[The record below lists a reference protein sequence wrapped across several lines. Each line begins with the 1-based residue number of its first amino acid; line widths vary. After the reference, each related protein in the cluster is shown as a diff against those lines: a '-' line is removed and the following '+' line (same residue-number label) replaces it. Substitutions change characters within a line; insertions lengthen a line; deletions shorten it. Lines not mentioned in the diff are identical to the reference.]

1 MHDILVGNS
10 SNVGHRPWL
19 VKTTSR
25 FFFPRGFPCTFFQ
38 QFLLWRIC
46 FLLKS
51 PNPSPKNNGAS
62 LTNWK
67 KTTMD
72 GRENGCRRRKVEVK
86 ARKRLTK
93 LKSLS
98 EILTWSVLASY

>member
-1 MHDILVGNS
+1 MHDVLVDNS

-19 VKTTSR
+19 VKSTSR

-38 QFLLWRIC
+38 QSLLWRI
-46 FLLKS
+46 FFFGKS
-51 PNPSPKNNGAS
+51 SDLSPKNNGAS
-62 LTNWK
+62 LTTWK

-86 ARKRLTK
+86 ARKN
-93 LKSLS
+93 
-98 EILTWSVLASY
+98 